1 MLNLLIISPYPFDP
15 VVKQLEE
22 HAATS
27 LQRGKLFIIIC
38 KLNICYVLEIL
49 GSGLPILF
57 CLVYYNSLCQFRLKF
72 LRQLSSIVQIGILS
86 RQVVILVGLKKWTKV
101 TRFSSANTVSV
112 EIWRSSLTSQSP
124 LLNY

>member
-1 MLNLLIISPYPFDP
+1 MLNLLTIPHYTFDP
-15 VVKQLEE
+15 VVKQLEH

-86 RQVVILVGLKKWTKV
+86 RQVVILVGLKKLTKV

-112 EIWRSSLTSQSP
+112 ENWRSCLTNQSP